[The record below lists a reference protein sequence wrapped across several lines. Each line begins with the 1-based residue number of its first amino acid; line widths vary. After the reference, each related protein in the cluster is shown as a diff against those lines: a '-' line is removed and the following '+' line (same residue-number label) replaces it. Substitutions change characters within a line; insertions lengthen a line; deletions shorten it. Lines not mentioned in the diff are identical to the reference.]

1 MRVRATFGD
10 RGSCVL
16 RESGDDPRKGRVRG
30 WFRGARFSIHL
41 SIYTLAR
48 AAGPSSR
55 YVAARGEG
63 GEGGEG
69 SAGGEGGEGDEG
81 SAGGEGSEGG
91 KTLPKKSPASALTI
105 VELGEPSLE
114 GGPA

>member
-1 MRVRATFGD
+1 M
-10 RGSCVL
+10 
-16 RESGDDPRKGRVRG
+16 
-30 WFRGARFSIHL
+30 
-41 SIYTLAR
+41 
-48 AAGPSSR
+48 
-55 YVAARGEG
+55 AARGEG

-91 KTLPKKSPASALTI
+91 KALPKKSPASALTI